1 MMSNTV
7 FDEDDFIKDIPKN
20 ILERT
25 KENMEVYHI
34 DLRDAF
40 QEAVREFA
48 QEGTELWK
56 ACYYDDFRAYV
67 PCIYEQKY
75 LDLEKYPLKYEGK

>member
-56 ACYYDDFRAYV
+56 AWYYDDFRAYV
-67 PCIYEQKY
+67 HASMSKNIWI
-75 LDLEKYPLKYEGK
+75 LKNIR

>member
-56 ACYYDDFRAYV
+56 A
-67 PCIYEQKY
+67 
-75 LDLEKYPLKYEGK
+75 